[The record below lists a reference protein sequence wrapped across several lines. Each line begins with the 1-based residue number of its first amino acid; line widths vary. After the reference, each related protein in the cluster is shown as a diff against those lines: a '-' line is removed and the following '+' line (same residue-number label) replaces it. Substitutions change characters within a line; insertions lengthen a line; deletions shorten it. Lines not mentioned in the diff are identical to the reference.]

1 MKVSKLFLPT
11 LKETPKDAVI
21 KSHILMLRSGMIRK
35 SASGLYSY
43 LPLGFKVLKKVI
55 QIAEEEMDKIG
66 AQEFLPP
73 ILTSRELWEE
83 TGRYSLMGP
92 QMWRIK
98 DRHQQDFVLG
108 PTHEE
113 SFTDLVRREL
123 SSYKQLP
130 LIVYQVY
137 KKFRDEIRPRY
148 GVMRG
153 REFTMKDAYSYHA
166 DETDL
171 SKTYEDMRKAYRQF
185 FKRCGL
191 DTVPVQAD
199 SGSMGGKTSEEFMV
213 RSHIGEDT
221 IIECPACGYV
231 ANAERA
237 ECTLDYEKKEEAF
250 KTLETKDTPNIKTIE
265 ALTAFFQCSPKQFIK
280 TLIYEALDQ
289 EKVVVLI
296 RGDLEV
302 NQVKLTNAMMGKEFQ
317 LAKDETVVTL
327 TQAPVGF
334 AGPVGL
340 KNVKIIADESVR
352 YIVNG
357 ITGANQ
363 KDQHLVNVN
372 FERDFRVDEFF
383 NLRLT
388 KKGDSCPQCK
398 KELHSFEGIE
408 VGHIFKLG
416 YKYTQDMKA
425 VFLDA
430 SGKEQHPIMGCY
442 GIGIDRTIATVIEQN
457 HDEDGIIF
465 PMSIAPYQVSIL
477 PLSEEAF
484 EPAEKLY
491 NELWKKGIETL
502 LDDRDLRPGFKFKDA
517 DLIGIPIRVTLGK
530 KTLAEGKAELKLR
543 KEKTNTLVLLDE
555 LSEKI
560 EQMIKTEMEILNS

>member
-1 MKVSKLFLPT
+1 M
-11 LKETPKDAVI
+11 
-21 KSHILMLRSGMIRK
+21 
-35 SASGLYSY
+35 
-43 LPLGFKVLKKVI
+43 
-55 QIAEEEMDKIG
+55 
-66 AQEFLPP
+66 
-73 ILTSRELWEE
+73 
-83 TGRYSLMGP
+83 
-92 QMWRIK
+92 
-98 DRHQQDFVLG
+98 
-108 PTHEE
+108 
-113 SFTDLVRREL
+113 
-123 SSYKQLP
+123 
-130 LIVYQVY
+130 
-137 KKFRDEIRPRY
+137 
-148 GVMRG
+148 
-153 REFTMKDAYSYHA
+153 
-166 DETDL
+166 
-171 SKTYEDMRKAYRQF
+171 
-185 FKRCGL
+185 
-191 DTVPVQAD
+191 
-199 SGSMGGKTSEEFMV
+199 
-213 RSHIGEDT
+213 
-221 IIECPACGYV
+221 
-231 ANAERA
+231 
-237 ECTLDYEKKEEAF
+237 
-250 KTLETKDTPNIKTIE
+250 
-265 ALTAFFQCSPKQFIK
+265 
-280 TLIYEALDQ
+280 
-289 EKVVVLI
+289 
-296 RGDLEV
+296 
-302 NQVKLTNAMMGKEFQ
+302 
-317 LAKDETVVTL
+317 
-327 TQAPVGF
+327 
-334 AGPVGL
+334 
-340 KNVKIIADESVR
+340 
-352 YIVNG
+352 
-357 ITGANQ
+357 
-363 KDQHLVNVN
+363 N